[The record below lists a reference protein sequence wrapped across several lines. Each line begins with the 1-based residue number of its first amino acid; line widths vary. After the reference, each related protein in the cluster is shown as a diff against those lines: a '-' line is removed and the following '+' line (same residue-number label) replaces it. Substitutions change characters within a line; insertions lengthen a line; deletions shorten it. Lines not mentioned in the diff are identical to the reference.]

1 MQLSPSTRASGN
13 RANPSSACAR
23 RSYSATETSCASAP
37 VGFPYR
43 TKFPAD
49 AAPVVTTYQHGES
62 VSVLSRRGAWAE
74 VRIAS
79 GSGWAHANELVDA
92 AEATKAEAD
101 NVKPHFTREP
111 QPVSQPG
118 VHGEVVLEADV
129 NTDGVVTNVRTL
141 KNTTGSTSLEMRN
154 AASLRQ
160 AVFTP
165 VVRHGRREAPCPSAP
180 LRLAVERCTARAP
193 SRRT

>member
-1 MQLSPSTRASGN
+1 MKRLLLI
-13 RANPSSACAR
+13 SAILLAACTKEPAT
-23 RSYSATETSCASAP
+23 TETTGTRMPIEVQYVRDSTLKIHSKA
-37 VGFPYR
+37 
-43 TKFPAD
+43 AD
-49 AAPVVTTYQHGES
+49 DAPVVTTYQHGES
-62 VSVLSRRGAWAE
+62 VSVLSRRDGWAE
-74 VRIAS
+74 VRTAS

-111 QPVSQPG
+111 QPVTQPS
-118 VHGEVVLEADV
+118 VHGDVVLEADV

-141 KNTTGSTSLEMRN
+141 KNTTGSMSLEMRN

-165 VVRHGRREAPCPSAP
+165 VVRHGRREAFVYEH
-180 LRLAVERCTARAP
+180 RVHY
-193 SRRT
+193 